1 MYTKPFNSFLTKNN
15 IELKFPSTACWRGYY
30 GPGRFAT
37 ENYFS
42 QTSRLILIIITSL
55 GLNIFSHEKSAFWLI
70 GSQEHSILK
79 HEKSPTPFR

>member
-1 MYTKPFNSFLTKNN
+1 M
-15 IELKFPSTACWRGYY
+15 

-55 GLNIFSHEKSAFWLI
+55 GLNIFSHEKNSFWLI
-70 GSQEHSILK
+70 GSGTLNIK
-79 HEKSPTPFR
+79 TRKIPYPFSVMESMKFLRELHVDIETGIIVGETAITG

>member
-1 MYTKPFNSFLTKNN
+1 M
-15 IELKFPSTACWRGYY
+15 

-79 HEKSPTPFR
+79 HEKSPTPFSVMESMKFLRELHIFVENETVVGEEIITD